1 MCTIAVYGLI
11 TLHGGVH
18 NLYATR
24 SAPLGC
30 TILNV
35 VAAQAPRHSMMKLC
49 SHRSNSTARQR
60 YCALAKLYHCIIF
73 STCVRR
79 VLQRRSWQSGMES
92 PWQHYNPSRT
102 LAVHRQ
108 LPTPRYAPL
117 APWPLGGSGYEASVT
132 CCGGAS
138 KRDHQLQ
145 DAVIHSFGLSNISLK
160 FLSLRAGVLLCLV
173 RLRCRDR
180 RGDSCQ
186 PWKRREPT
194 GAVGPTYP
202 ASFAARQNYFRPDT
216 HHIISTHDG

>member
-1 MCTIAVYGLI
+1 VRGKSVVGAEISGPALHKSIRTGMCTIAVYGLI
-11 TLHGGVH
+11 ALHGGVH

-49 SHRSNSTARQR
+49 SHRSYSTARQR

-117 APWPLGGSGYEASVT
+117 APGPWAAADTRRVS
-132 CCGGAS
+132 
-138 KRDHQLQ
+138 R
-145 DAVIHSFGLSNISLK
+145 AVEGHPSATINF
-160 FLSLRAGVLLCLV
+160 
-173 RLRCRDR
+173 
-180 RGDSCQ
+180 Q
-186 PWKRREPT
+186 MP
-194 GAVGPTYP
+194 
-202 ASFAARQNYFRPDT
+202 YFVHLD
-216 HHIISTHDG
+216 